1 MENARV
7 RTVSSTLAPALV
19 LIALLAAGCGGDDD
33 GGNGAS
39 AEAQV
44 NETTT
49 VPVDEADAEAT
60 DDPAADGVSALDDM
74 PELQRAEG
82 EPTVPAIRGSA
93 GLTVAEWAHT
103 VDVDV
108 ANYWQRQF
116 NRAGYRYRPA
126 REAIF
131 DRRIRTE
138 CGRAGRSAGPFY
150 CTLDDTIYLPVA
162 FFDQMSQ
169 RFGDAAV
176 AVVIAHENGHHVQDL
191 LGLFDPRSNLV
202 TAQTELQADCLAGVW
217 AATVYRRGLLEPGDI
232 EEILGIVDLSGD
244 AEGVPITAQGAH
256 GSSELRLDA
265 FDRGYEGG
273 RPNSCPVPKK
283 RELRG

>member
-1 MENARV
+1 MQNARV
-7 RTVSSTLAPALV
+7 RIVSSTLALAVALLV
-19 LIALLAAGCGGDDD
+19 LLAGCGGDDD
-33 GGNGAS
+33 DGSGGS
-39 AEAQV
+39 AEVQV

-49 VPVDEADAEAT
+49 IAVDEADAEAT
-60 DDPAADGVSALDDM
+60 QDPAADGVVALDDM
-74 PELQRAEG
+74 PELQRAAG

-93 GLTVAEWAHT
+93 GLTVPEWAHT

-116 NRAGYRYRPA
+116 NRAGYRYEPA
-126 REAIF
+126 REAVF
-131 DRRIRTE
+131 DQKIRTG

-150 CTLDDTIYLPVA
+150 CTRDDTIYLPVA
-162 FFDQMSQ
+162 FFSQMAQ

-191 LGLFDPRSNLV
+191 LGLFDPRYNLV

-256 GSSELRLDA
+256 GSSALRLAA
-265 FDRGYEGG
+265 FNRGYEGG
-273 RPNSCPVPKK
+273 RPNSCPIPKK
-283 RELRG
+283 RELR